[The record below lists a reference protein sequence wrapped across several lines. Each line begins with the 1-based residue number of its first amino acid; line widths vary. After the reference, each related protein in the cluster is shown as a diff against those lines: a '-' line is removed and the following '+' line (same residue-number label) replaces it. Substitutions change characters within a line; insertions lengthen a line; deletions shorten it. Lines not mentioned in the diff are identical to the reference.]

1 MPYTHALLRRLL
13 PFSCLLAFSPMI
25 ARADISSDSNEAED
39 DTIKKTNFSEKVKLE
54 GFLRSMFE
62 AENFKDGETF
72 HEARLEIK
80 TKRRRGIRA
89 DVELDF
95 RTKNDD
101 VQVNE
106 ALLDKKWD
114 NGMRMKIGY
123 DLKRFGLEYEESR
136 LERPTIERS
145 YIYRR
150 LELFNYT
157 GRETV
162 LVVEKEGSN
171 AEFHDWSV
179 TASFSEAQ
187 NFSLVGNWQHDFDN
201 GVRYGLW
208 VQGGTHK
215 IQDDVIAVGS
225 IANSIWKRD
234 SQKIYQAE
242 LIYGMDPNQTE
253 YESVFDD
260 DDRVY
265 FAGLH
270 TLYGHYIFNDG
281 DESLMGQGGLTVVAH
296 DQRKTQYNSLGGFLG
311 VRYDLDTLRI
321 ALNAELIGTNSPID
335 LKKRTYDEST
345 LRLEALFA
353 F

>member
-1 MPYTHALLRRLL
+1 
-13 PFSCLLAFSPMI
+13 
-25 ARADISSDSNEAED
+25 
-39 DTIKKTNFSEKVKLE
+39 
-54 GFLRSMFE
+54 
-62 AENFKDGETF
+62 
-72 HEARLEIK
+72 
-80 TKRRRGIRA
+80 
-89 DVELDF
+89 
-95 RTKNDD
+95 
-101 VQVNE
+101 VNE

-114 NGMRMKIGY
+114 GGMRLKVGY

-162 LVVEKEGSN
+162 LVVEKEGQN

-179 TASFSEAQ
+179 SASFSESQ

-215 IQDDVIAVGS
+215 IQDDAITVAA

-234 SQKIYQAE
+234 SQKLFQAE
-242 LIYGMDPNQTE
+242 LIYGIDPSQTE

-260 DDRVY
+260 DERVY
-265 FAGLH
+265 FTGLN
-270 TLYGHYIFNDG
+270 TLYGHYLFNDG
-281 DESLMGQGGLTVVAH
+281 EESLMGQAGLTAVLH
-296 DQRKTQYNSLGGFLG
+296 DQRKAEYNSLGAFMGI
-311 VRYDLDTLRI
+311 RYDLDTLRI